1 MNDSQNINPSSPQY
15 QEDMLT
21 DDELQSLKEFQIYV
35 SNETKRLLKEMDL
48 EQSTNLPKDSFKS

>member
-1 MNDSQNINPSSPQY
+1 MNDFLNIKTSSSQY
-15 QEDMLT
+15 QQDMLT
-21 DDELQSLKEFQIYV
+21 DEEVQSLKEFQQHV